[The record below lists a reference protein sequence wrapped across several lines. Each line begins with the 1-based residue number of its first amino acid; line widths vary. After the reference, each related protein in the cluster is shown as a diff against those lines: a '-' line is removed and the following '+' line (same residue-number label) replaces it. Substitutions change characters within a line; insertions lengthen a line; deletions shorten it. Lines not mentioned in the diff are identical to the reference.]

1 MNMLTKKF
9 EITAEQ
15 KQEIE
20 EARKKNRD
28 KRIEAKLK
36 ALSLRADGLKS
47 KAIAEATCRTLT
59 A

>member
-1 MNMLTKKF
+1 MNMLTMKY

-47 KAIAEATCRTLT
+47 KSDC
-59 A
+59 